1 MFLAIHCNFRNWHQ
15 LFYNR
20 SGSYK
25 VHALQFSI
33 TLFIASMEI
42 SLIFKKRTQPNFN
55 PFSPTGEIS
64 RSIGVRKGW

>member
-33 TLFIASMEI
+33 TLVYRFHENIDY
-42 SLIFKKRTQPNFN
+42 L
-55 PFSPTGEIS
+55 
-64 RSIGVRKGW
+64 